1 MLILTRFQKKIKIA
15 NSIASNKFD
24 MKNIFQTI
32 YSNVSSAINPSTKCS
47 SNMIVEDPIS
57 VSVTLN
63 KYCSKNNEL
72 SETESMDVVP
82 NEFNEEIKE
91 VVKINEDFQPIFH
104 RLF

>member
-1 MLILTRFQKKIKIA
+1 
-15 NSIASNKFD
+15 

-32 YSNVSSAINPSTKCS
+32 SSNVSSAINPSTKCS
-47 SNMIVEDPIS
+47 TNMIVEDPIS
-57 VSVTLN
+57 ISITLN

-91 VVKINEDFQPIFH
+91 VVEINEVLISNLIHRNTYGYFQPIFH

>member
-1 MLILTRFQKKIKIA
+1 
-15 NSIASNKFD
+15 

-32 YSNVSSAINPSTKCS
+32 SSNASSAINLSTKCS
-47 SNMIVEDPIS
+47 TNMIVSIS

-72 SETESMDVVP
+72 SETKSMDVVP

-91 VVKINEDFQPIFH
+91 VVEINKVLLSNLIHRNTYEYFQPIFH